1 MAHPTTQSAVCF
13 LDLIGNFKLG
23 HYPFKHHVDIREV
36 EEVFNNRPKIRF
48 VQKGDRKEEDVY
60 IALGRSEAG
69 RYLAVIFIHEK
80 NNEVLI
86 LSARDMARKER
97 KQYDRK

>member
-1 MAHPTTQSAVCF
+1 M
-13 LDLIGNFKLG
+13 DLIGIFKLG
-23 HYPFKHHVDIREV
+23 HYPFKHHVDISEV

-69 RYLAVIFIHEK
+69 RYLAVIFIHK
-80 NNEVLI
+80 KKSEVLI